1 MCYGLWLD
9 SPILYSM
16 TAIGSPIK
24 KFQAPPPTLEQQEQK
39 LKDVAKLYEK
49 HFLGEMVKAMRGTVS
64 ESELIKSSQGEKIF
78 KEQLD
83 QQYVEKWGD
92 KGGIGLGDMIYNQ
105 LVEKY
110 GAQMGIRPPQFKTQG
125 PLPLN
130 KNSMMDAKTVQQTP
144 QKVSIQ
150 YFKNP
155 QNINNDLNRMALG
168 EENALSNV
176 VRNPWD
182 GVLLQ
187 NRNLNQEESLVE
199 VGHSNGLSSQMVIKG
214 LAKNFRPGQQIAAGE
229 TLGWLNPDQPAL
241 IWNISKK
248 LNEDSVQ
255 NLQGSSEKTEL
266 AQTAKT
272 MGDAAESELE

>member
-9 SPILYSM
+9 SPILFSM

-24 KFQAPPPTLEQQEQK
+24 KFQAAPPTLEQQEQK

-92 KGGIGLGDMIYNQ
+92 KGGIGLADMIYNQ

-130 KNSMMDAKTVQQTP
+130 KNSMMDAKTIQQTP

-168 EENALSNV
+168 EDNTLSNV

-199 VGHSNGLSSQMVIKG
+199 LGHSNGLSSQMVIKG
-214 LAKNFRPGQQIAAGE
+214 LAKSFQPGQQIAAGE
-229 TLGWLNPDQPAL
+229 TLGWLNPDQPSL

-248 LNEDSVQ
+248 FQESTVQ
-255 NLQGSSEKTEL
+255 NLQGPSEKTEL
-266 AQTAKT
+266 AQAAKT

>member
-1 MCYGLWLD
+1 
-9 SPILYSM
+9 M

-24 KFQAPPPTLEQQEQK
+24 KFQATPPTVEQQEKK
-39 LKDVAKLYEK
+39 LRDVAKLYEK

-83 QQYVEKWGD
+83 DQYVEKWGD

-110 GAQMGIRPPQFKTQG
+110 GQQMGIRPPQFKTHG

-168 EENALSNV
+168 EDNALSNV

-187 NRNLNQEESLVE
+187 NRNLNQDESLVE
-199 VGHSNGLSSQMVIKG
+199 LGHSNGLSSQMVLKG
-214 LAKNFRPGQQIAAGE
+214 IAKNFLPGQQIAAGE
-229 TLGWLNPDQPAL
+229 TLGWLNPDQPSL

-248 LNEDSVQ
+248 FEESSVQ
-255 NLQGSSEKTEL
+255 KLQGSAESSEL
-266 AQTAKT
+266 ALAPKT